1 MSSED
6 TFERI
11 YDDWFENVARWVRA
25 LGVRNADVEDLVQ
38 DVFVI
43 VHRRLSSFDGQN
55 LGGWLYRIARRRV
68 RDYRQLVWVRSFF
81 GVHSTPPSE
90 ETLKTTAGPLE
101 ELERA
106 EGQRLLTRL
115 LASMNA
121 DQRAAFVLFEIE
133 GQSGE
138 EIAKLQ
144 QVNVNTVWARV
155 HKARKVLL
163 RELAK
168 AGRR

>member
-1 MSSED
+1 MLPDEV
-6 TFERI
+6 FERI
-11 YDDWFENVARWVRA
+11 YDEWFEHVARWVRA

-68 RDYRQLVWVRSFF
+68 RDYRQLVWVKAFF
-81 GVHSTPPSE
+81 GVHAAPPTE
-90 ETLKTTAGPLE
+90 ETLQTFAGPLE

-106 EGQRLLTRL
+106 EAQRLLARL
-115 LASMNA
+115 LRTMSA

-133 GQSGE
+133 GHSGE
-138 EIAKLQ
+138 EIARLQ
-144 QVNVNTVWARV
+144 QVTVNTVWARV
-155 HKARKVLL
+155 HKARKTLL

-168 AGRR
+168 RARR